1 MISASHINTEFEYLY
16 RDASNYKWFHTVV
29 VAGRLT
35 IDDLKK
41 YLIDG
46 EFFIPELVGMSPL
59 TPDSRN
65 EDDHDW
71 HEIVSLKPSSLPAD
85 FLAAE
90 ELALKFKA
98 QYLAGWPYLPKEWRY
113 G

>member
-1 MISASHINTEFEYLY
+1 MQSGPQINTEFEYLY
-16 RDASNYKWFHTVV
+16 RDASNYKWFGKVV

-41 YLIDG
+41 SLIDG
-46 EFFIPELVGMSPL
+46 EYFIPELVGMRSL
-59 TPDSRN
+59 TPDIRN

-71 HEIVSLKPSSLPAD
+71 HEIVSLKPSSQPAN
-85 FLAAE
+85 FLSAE

-98 QYLAGWPYLPKEWRY
+98 LHLAGWPYLSKEWRH